1 MKSLIRTIPVMA
13 AALMIFS
20 LPSLADE
27 GTMGQKTEGMSGTQ
41 KDECL
46 IVAKNCVSE
55 SINAR
60 VDRIEREI
68 AKGSAVYSDEELN
81 QLRDE
86 LRDASKTQQFYNN
99 HFPPVA
105 L

>member
-1 MKSLIRTIPVMA
+1 MKSLIKMLPVMV

-20 LPSLADE
+20 LPALADE
-27 GTMGQKTEGMSGTQ
+27 GTMGSKVKTDSGAR

-46 IVAKNCVSE
+46 IVAKNCAVD

-60 VDRIEREI
+60 VERIEREI
-68 AKGSAVYSDEELN
+68 SKGSAVYTDEELN
-81 QLRDE
+81 KLERE
-86 LRDASKTQQFYNN
+86 LQDASKVQKIFNN
-99 HFPPVA
+99 EFPPVS

>member
-1 MKSLIRTIPVMA
+1 MKSLTRTIPVMA

-20 LPSLADE
+20 LPAVADE
-27 GTMGQKTEGMSGTQ
+27 GTMGRTGESNFGTT

-46 IVAKNCVSE
+46 LVAKNCGVS

-60 VDRIEREI
+60 VERIEREI
-68 AKGSAVYSDEELN
+68 SKGSSVYTDGELN
-81 QLRDE
+81 QLKRE
-86 LRDASKTQQFYNN
+86 LNDAYRMQQIDNN
-99 HFPPVA
+99 HFPPVS

>member
-1 MKSLIRTIPVMA
+1 MKSLTRILPVMA

-20 LPSLADE
+20 LPVLADE
-27 GTMGQKTEGMSGTQ
+27 GTMGQYGEKNTGTQ

-46 IVAKNCVSE
+46 LVAKDCGVS

-60 VDRIEREI
+60 VERIEREI
-68 AKGSAVYSDEELN
+68 SKGSSVYTDQELN
-81 QLRDE
+81 QLKRE
-86 LRDASKTQQFYNN
+86 LNDAYRIKQIDDN
-99 HFPPVA
+99 HFPPTI